1 MKDKGAQSSS
11 SSPNRQKKDTGASRA
26 LKCMIPTPKAR
37 TKYHI
42 NNMVFQAIMVDE
54 GSYASVQQHPPFMP
68 HFSGGY
74 LIGPEVDKIFDTLP
88 NTGDDSDYATAVKK
102 LNEYFSPQTNIAYE
116 VYNFHQTKQTDG
128 ESLDGYHT

>member
-1 MKDKGAQSSS
+1 MCDSIQKQQQTGKKHQNKDDLFGVFV
-11 SSPNRQKKDTGASRA
+11 ASQ

-74 LIGPEVDKIFDTLP
+74 LIG
-88 NTGDDSDYATAVKK
+88 
-102 LNEYFSPQTNIAYE
+102 
-116 VYNFHQTKQTDG
+116 
-128 ESLDGYHT
+128 